1 MMEREIARRQF
12 ETLVKAGDNIDLSL
26 GALLIAKEEY
36 PHLDVDRYLDMLDG
50 MATEL
55 RGRLAPIS
63 RAEDVV
69 GVISRYLFDEKGF
82 RGNHQ
87 DYYDPRNSFL
97 NDVLDRKLGIPITL
111 SLIYMELGRKIGVPI
126 VGVGLPGRFLI
137 RHTGIPAG
145 YFIDTFQGGSP
156 IGIEACRQLVDTIY
170 GGKLTF
176 REDLLKPVGRIDI
189 LQRVLNNLKAIY
201 VSKGDSRRS
210 LAVLERLVLLSPDS
224 TEELRDRGLFYL
236 RCQAY
241 AQALMDLS
249 RYAEGAP
256 YAADHEQIESIVE
269 LLRRQRLN

>member
-1 MMEREIARRQF
+1 MEREIARRQF
-12 ETLVKAGDNIDLSL
+12 EALVKAGENIDLSL

-36 PHLDVDRYLDMLDG
+36 PHLDIDRYLGMLDG

-55 RGRLAPIS
+55 QGRLAPNS
-63 RAEDVV
+63 RPEDVV
-69 GVISRYLFDEKGF
+69 GVISSYLFDEKGF

-145 YFIDTFQGGSP
+145 LFIDAFQGGSP
-156 IGIEACRQLVDTIY
+156 IGIDGCKQLVDTIY
-170 GGKLTF
+170 GGKITF
-176 REDLLKPVGRIDI
+176 REELLNPVGGIDI

-201 VSKGDSRRS
+201 ISKGDSRRS
-210 LAVLERLVLLSPDS
+210 LSVLERLVLLSPDS

-236 RCQAY
+236 RSHAY

-249 RYAEGAP
+249 RYVENTPNAP
-256 YAADHEQIESIVE
+256 DRQQVQSIVE